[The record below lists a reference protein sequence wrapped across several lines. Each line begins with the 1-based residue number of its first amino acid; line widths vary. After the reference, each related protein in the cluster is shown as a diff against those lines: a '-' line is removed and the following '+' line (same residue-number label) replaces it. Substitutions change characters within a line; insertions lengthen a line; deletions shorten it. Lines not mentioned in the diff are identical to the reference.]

1 MGDAVAPQR
10 ADTSGVSVS
19 SMYPH
24 EQEADV
30 VLRDGS
36 TVHVRPVRA
45 DDAAQI
51 REFLEGLSPESIG
64 FRFFGVPDLDWVTS
78 WSTDV
83 DYSDRFGLVATT
95 FPSFMTV
102 ILSATAITSSM

>member
-1 MGDAVAPQR
+1 MGDEVAR
-10 ADTSGVSVS
+10 HCADTSGVSVS

-36 TVHVRPVRA
+36 TVYVRPVRA

-51 REFLEGLSPESIG
+51 RGFLEGLSPESIG
-64 FRFFGVPDLDWVTS
+64 FRFFERP
-78 WSTDV
+78 
-83 DYSDRFGLVATT
+83 
-95 FPSFMTV
+95 
-102 ILSATAITSSM
+102 I